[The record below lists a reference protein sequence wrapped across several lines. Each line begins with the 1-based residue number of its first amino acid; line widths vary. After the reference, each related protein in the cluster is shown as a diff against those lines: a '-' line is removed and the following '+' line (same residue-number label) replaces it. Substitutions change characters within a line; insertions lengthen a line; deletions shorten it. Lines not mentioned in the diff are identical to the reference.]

1 MYLHRR
7 HLNLNERDKEMG
19 RRAPKPLGSD
29 SDSARKD
36 KSHPAA
42 TPEERENQLISLAFD
57 RAEQQ
62 LRDGTAS
69 SQVITHFLK
78 LGTVKAEYEVEKLKK
93 ENALL
98 EAKTSAIE
106 SQENIEKLYAD
117 AIEAMKK
124 YRGNSEE

>member
-1 MYLHRR
+1 
-7 HLNLNERDKEMG
+7 MG
-19 RRAPKPLGSD
+19 RRAKKPLETSGNNLQEG
-29 SDSARKD
+29 

-106 SQENIEKLYAD
+106 SQENIERLYAN

>member
-1 MYLHRR
+1 
-7 HLNLNERDKEMG
+7 MG
-19 RRAPKPLGSD
+19 RRVPKPLKSGD
-29 SDSARKD
+29 EFSAEG

-106 SQENIEKLYAD
+106 SQENIERLYAD

-124 YRGNSEE
+124 YRGSNEE

>member
-1 MYLHRR
+1 
-7 HLNLNERDKEMG
+7 MG
-19 RRAPKPLGSD
+19 RRAPKPLGTSSD
-29 SDSARKD
+29 SDKSSR
-36 KSHPAA
+36 SHPAA

-98 EAKTSAIE
+98 EAKTTAIE
-106 SQENIEKLYAD
+106 SQEKIEKLYAG

>member
-1 MYLHRR
+1 
-7 HLNLNERDKEMG
+7 MG
-19 RRAPKPLGSD
+19 RRAKKPLETDGIVL
-29 SDSARKD
+29 KEG

-69 SQVITHFLK
+69 SQVITHFLN

-106 SQENIEKLYAD
+106 SAENVEKLYAD
-117 AIEAMKK
+117 AITAMKK
-124 YRGNSEE
+124 YRGTDD

>member
-1 MYLHRR
+1 
-7 HLNLNERDKEMG
+7 MG

-29 SDSARKD
+29 SESVGKG

-78 LGTVKAEYEVEKLKK
+78 LGTVKAEYEVEKLRK

-98 EAKTSAIE
+98 EAKTEAIE
-106 SQENIEKLYAD
+106 STQRIEELYSN

-124 YRGNSEE
+124 YRGTDSDE

>member
-1 MYLHRR
+1 
-7 HLNLNERDKEMG
+7 MG

-29 SDSARKD
+29 SDLVKKD

-98 EAKTSAIE
+98 EAKTDAIE
-106 SQENIEKLYAD
+106 STQRIEALYAD

>member
-1 MYLHRR
+1 
-7 HLNLNERDKEMG
+7 MG
-19 RRAPKPLGSD
+19 RRAPKPLGTNSD
-29 SDSARKD
+29 SDKSSR
-36 KSHPAA
+36 SHPAA

-106 SQENIEKLYAD
+106 SQENIERLYAD
-117 AIEAMKK
+117 AIDAMKK

>member
-1 MYLHRR
+1 
-7 HLNLNERDKEMG
+7 MG

-29 SDSARKD
+29 SDSERNS

-98 EAKTSAIE
+98 AAKTSAIE